1 MLGNHLLG
9 LYEKA
14 LDPRDT
20 WEKRL
25 HKAKKLGFDFVEISI
40 DESPERYGRL
50 FWSREQRRQL
60 LETSFDLEVP
70 IQSMCLSVH
79 RRFPFGS
86 ADAQIRSQA
95 HELMKRAIDFAADLG
110 IRVIQL
116 AGYDVYYEPSTPE
129 SVAYFQQGMEWA
141 AEQAGRAQ
149 VMLAMEIMDT
159 PFMNSITKF
168 QRYEQ
173 QIKSPWFKVYPDL
186 GNLTAWPEN
195 DPEEELNRG
204 IGSIVAVHLKD
215 TLSVTKDFPG
225 QFKNLPF
232 GKGCVDFQARFS
244 QLERLGYTGPYMME
258 MWYQS
263 GTDDLAQVAQARD
276 FVVAQY
282 AAALEYNAKGA
293 EQ

>member
-40 DESPERYGRL
+40 DESRERYGRL

>member
-95 HELMKRAIDFAADLG
+95 HELM
-110 IRVIQL
+110 
-116 AGYDVYYEPSTPE
+116 
-129 SVAYFQQGMEWA
+129 
-141 AEQAGRAQ
+141 
-149 VMLAMEIMDT
+149 
-159 PFMNSITKF
+159 
-168 QRYEQ
+168 
-173 QIKSPWFKVYPDL
+173 
-186 GNLTAWPEN
+186 
-195 DPEEELNRG
+195 
-204 IGSIVAVHLKD
+204 
-215 TLSVTKDFPG
+215 
-225 QFKNLPF
+225 
-232 GKGCVDFQARFS
+232 
-244 QLERLGYTGPYMME
+244 
-258 MWYQS
+258 
-263 GTDDLAQVAQARD
+263 
-276 FVVAQY
+276 
-282 AAALEYNAKGA
+282 
-293 EQ
+293 